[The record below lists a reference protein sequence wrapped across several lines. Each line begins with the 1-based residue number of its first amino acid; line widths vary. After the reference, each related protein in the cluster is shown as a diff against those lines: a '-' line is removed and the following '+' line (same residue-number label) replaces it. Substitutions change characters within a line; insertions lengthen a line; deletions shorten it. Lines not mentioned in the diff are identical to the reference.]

1 MEWNAIAV
9 PQERCFR
16 ESWRY
21 LEAFGAVQK
30 TGYLNVLALKTADPP
45 RAFLD
50 ALAADLARDPGNA
63 DLLARVAPAEVTF
76 TFQDVADFDVRA
88 REAALPRAREL
99 DGRSFHVRIHRRGFK
114 KDFDRMTRER
124 ILGEALL
131 DDTIARGPRARIA
144 YEGADVVVAIEMVN
158 GRAGLSLW
166 TREDLARWPLLQPG

>member
-50 ALAADLARDPGNA
+50 ALAADLARDPSNA
-63 DLLARVAPAEVTF
+63 DLLARVAPAEGTF
-76 TFQDVADFDVRA
+76 TFQDVPDFDARA
-88 REAALPRAREL
+88 REALLPRVREL
-99 DGRSFHVRIHRRGFK
+99 DGRSFHLRIHRRGFK
-114 KDFDRMTRER
+114 QGFDRMKRER

-131 DDTIARGPRARIA
+131 DDTIAHGTPARIA
-144 YEGADVVVAIEMVN
+144 FDDSDIVIAIEMVN
-158 GRAGLSLW
+158 GRAGFALW
-166 TREDLARWPLLQPG
+166 TREELARWPLLQPG